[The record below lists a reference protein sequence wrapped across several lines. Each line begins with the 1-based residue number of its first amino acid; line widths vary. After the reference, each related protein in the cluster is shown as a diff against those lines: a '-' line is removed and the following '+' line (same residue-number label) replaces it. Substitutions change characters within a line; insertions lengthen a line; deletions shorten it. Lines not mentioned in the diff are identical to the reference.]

1 MLKMLIYKTQI
12 EMLNSNWISSCSW
25 GKIRLPKESKEKGAK
40 ENLGQLIFLQ
50 GKNKKEVESAN

>member
-1 MLKMLIYKTQI
+1 
-12 EMLNSNWISSCSW
+12 MLNSNWISSCSW